1 MTSTV
6 LCPTSWLI
14 PLYLLLSYIA
24 VSSNFSPES
33 LMSNT
38 ELLPAISLVKSMD
51 LIRIDGRY
59 RLHSKIGFGSFG
71 KSNSHVAPII
81 FDSFMI

>member
-1 MTSTV
+1 
-6 LCPTSWLI
+6 
-14 PLYLLLSYIA
+14 
-24 VSSNFSPES
+24 
-33 LMSNT
+33 MSNT

-81 FDSFMI
+81 FDSFMIW